1 MKVVRFI
8 IALSLGIL
16 VFAFTVAGVEAIGH
30 AVYPPP
36 PEFQEI
42 GDRMSAAM
50 AAKDQAAFERT
61 QADLADAM
69 TAYLPTA
76 PVGSFIFVVA
86 AWIIGAFVGGG
97 VAAMATPWARRSV
110 AVLVGLADA
119 AAIILVTSVVPG
131 PGWMPFVGI
140 GGALIAAFGVGLL
153 VANMS
158 RPQNSLQA

>member
-42 GDRMSAAM
+42 GDRMGAAM

-69 TAYLPTA
+69 AAYLPTA
-76 PVGSFIFVVA
+76 PVGSFIPPPA

-158 RPQNSLQA
+158 RPQTSLQA